1 MANAAPAEKASAPAG
16 DSGGGKGGKN
26 ILLYLLVLINMG
38 AVAGVG
44 VMLHLKNKA
53 DHSKPTI
60 DHVVEGEH
68 EAQKQEATTEV
79 DTTGHTIPLETFLVN
94 LSGSRGNNIL
104 KVDMELE
111 VDGDGVLKE
120 IEKRKPQ
127 IRDIV
132 IILLSSKTYK
142 EIETADGK
150 NALRDEIRDRV
161 NAFLTKGKIKRV
173 LFTNIITN
181 R

>member
-1 MANAAPAEKASAPAG
+1 MANAAPAESAPAAAPEG
-16 DSGGGKGGKN
+16 PKGPKP
-26 ILLYLLVLINMG
+26 ILMYLLVLVNMA
-38 AVAGVG
+38 AVVGVG
-44 VMLHLKNKA
+44 VMIHMKNQADKKKA
-53 DHSKPTI
+53 TI
-60 DHVVEGEH
+60 DSVIEGE
-68 EAQKQEATTEV
+68 AQTKAEEDKHV
-79 DTTGHTIPLETFLVN
+79 EDTTGKTIPLETFLVN
-94 LSGSRGNNIL
+94 LAGSRGQNLL
-104 KVDMELE
+104 KVDLEFE
-111 VDGDGVLKE
+111 VDGDAVLKE

-142 EIETADGK
+142 EIESAEGK